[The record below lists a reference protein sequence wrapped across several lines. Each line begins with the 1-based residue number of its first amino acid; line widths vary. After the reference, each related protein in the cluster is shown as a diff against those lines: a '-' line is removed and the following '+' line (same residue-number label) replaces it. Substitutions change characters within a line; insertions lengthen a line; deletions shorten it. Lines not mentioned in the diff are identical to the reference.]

1 MSLVFDNHIQFD
13 INNILIKHILSS
25 IFNPTCV
32 EHDKI

>member
-25 IFNPTCV
+25 IVNPTCV
-32 EHDKI
+32 EHAKI